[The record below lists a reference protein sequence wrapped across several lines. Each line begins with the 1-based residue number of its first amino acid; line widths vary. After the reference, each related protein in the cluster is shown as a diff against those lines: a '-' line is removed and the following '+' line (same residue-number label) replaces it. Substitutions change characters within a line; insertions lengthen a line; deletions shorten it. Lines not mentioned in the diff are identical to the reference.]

1 MDVLIVILFS
11 YLSGSIPFGLILT
24 KIFGDQDIRNIG
36 SGNIGA
42 TNVLRTGNKFLAA
55 LTLVL
60 DILKGYIP
68 VIIAQQY
75 FPGLIQL
82 SCLLAFL
89 GHVFPVWLK
98 FKGGKGVATYL
109 GILLALS
116 IQLGL
121 LFMFTWLTVSLIFKY
136 SSVSSMFA
144 SLTVFVIYT
153 MREIAGPIFKI
164 MSDQTFKTHEIAS
177 LSLLLFIFTETT
189 LVIFFLLPLNITG
202 VICSVLPNNFS

>member
-1 MDVLIVILFS
+1 MEIILVVSFS

-24 KIFGDQDIRNIG
+24 KFFGGQDVRKIG

-60 DILKGYIP
+60 DILKGFIP
-68 VIIAQQY
+68 VIISLQY
-75 FPGLIQL
+75 FPELIQL

-89 GHVFPVWLK
+89 GHIFPVWLK
-98 FKGGKGVATYL
+98 FNGGKGVATYL

-121 LFMFTWLTVSLIFKY
+121 LFIFTWMVVSLIFKY

-153 MREIAGPIFKI
+153 VREIAGPIFKI
-164 MSDQTFKTHEIAS
+164 MSDQTFKTYEIAS
-177 LSLLLFIFTETT
+177 LSLLLFIFFILIIFTHRKNISNLKNKTEHK
-189 LVIFFLLPLNITG
+189 IKI
-202 VICSVLPNNFS
+202 